1 LPVCIIFAKI
11 SFNQINPFIFSY
23 FKSTCK
29 EDGRLSCHLFF
40 YLHLLF
46 IPFLKEHY
54 GMNHP
59 SSVQKATLI
68 AGIVFVAFNLRP
80 SITSVGPV
88 IHSIRADLNISNGTA
103 GFLTTLP
110 LIAFALLSLVAP
122 LLSRKWGNERTIFVG
137 LFTLVCGILI
147 RSAGTVFT
155 VFFGTVWIGVG
166 IAIGNVLL
174 PGIVKEKFPEQA
186 GLMTSIYTTSM
197 NTFAAIGSAVSIPLA
212 DALNG
217 GWKSSLSFWAWM
229 SLAALCIWIPQVRSR
244 NQNRPA
250 KAVSIRT
257 SGTLMWR
264 SPLAW
269 YVTFFMGLQSFLFYC
284 TITWLPAIL
293 QSRGFSE
300 ETAGWMVSVM
310 QLISLPA
317 TFATPVL
324 ANRLSQQKGIAF
336 AIGLIHLAGIIGLFT
351 SEPVLLYISIALIG
365 IAQGAS
371 VSLALTLITLRTAD
385 AKEAAKL
392 SGMSQ
397 SVGYLLAAFGP
408 ILLGYL
414 FDATRSWV
422 LSLVLLLAATVCL
435 ILSGLGAGRRGH
447 VA

>member
-1 LPVCIIFAKI
+1 MHHLCYNIFQSKKP
-11 SFNQINPFIFSY
+11 FYLFIFQVNLQRRWQTFMPSFLLSSPFVY
-23 FKSTCK
+23 SIFKGVHS
-29 EDGRLSCHLFF
+29 
-40 YLHLLF
+40 
-46 IPFLKEHY
+46 
-54 GMNHP
+54 MNHQP
-59 SSVQKATLI
+59 SVQKAILV

-88 IHSIRADLNISNGTA
+88 IHSIRADLHISNGTA

-122 LLSRKWGNERTIFVG
+122 PLSRKWGNERTIFVG
-137 LFTLVCGILI
+137 LFTLACGILI

-155 VFFGTVWIGVG
+155 VFFGTIWIGIG

-229 SLAALCIWIPQVRSR
+229 AIAALCIWIPQIRSA
-244 NQNRPA
+244 NQNRSA
-250 KAVSIRT
+250 KAGSPRT
-257 SGTLMWR
+257 GATLMWR

-293 QSRGFSE
+293 QSRGFCE
-300 ETAGWMVSVM
+300 ETAGWMVSAM

-336 AIGLIHLAGIIGLFT
+336 AIGLFHLAGIIGLFT
-351 SEPVLLYISIALIG
+351 SEPVLLYISIAMIG

-371 VSLALTLITLRTAD
+371 VSLALTLITLRTAH
-385 AKEAAKL
+385 AKEAANL

-408 ILLGYL
+408 ILLGFL

-422 LSLVLLLAATVCL
+422 PSLVLLLAATVCL
-435 ILSGLGAGRRGH
+435 IFSGLGAGRRGH